1 MGTRCPFHF
10 RVDRVGEAVDAG
22 AGCDEDTGHRIVVV
36 SHVEEFMCED
46 NASVI
51 TEGAETFCTI
61 ILVESKREGTAA
73 GWECTEEEIVRA
85 EV

>member
-1 MGTRCPFHF
+1 MGTCCPFHV
-10 RVDRVGEAVDAG
+10 RTDRVGEAVDAG

-36 SHVEEFMCED
+36 SQVEEFMSED
-46 NASVI
+46 DASVI
-51 TEGAETFCTI
+51 TEGAKTFCAI

-73 GWECTEEEIVRA
+73 GWECREEEIVRA